1 MIGTE
6 TACNLWISNSSRKNL
21 ILTEENSDQ
30 DHQGDIKG
38 PPVDSWPGLRN
49 ASSPGECREKCQKE
63 EEDRHTHHKCKY
75 LWMNR
80 IMKQL
85 LVD

>member
-6 TACNLWISNSSRKNL
+6 TECNLWISNSSRKNL

-38 PPVDSWPGLRN
+38 PPVDSWPG
-49 ASSPGECREKCQKE
+49 
-63 EEDRHTHHKCKY
+63 
-75 LWMNR
+75 
-80 IMKQL
+80 
-85 LVD
+85 